1 MEKQRKTLLQLFI
14 PICLETLLFMLAGMV
29 DTLMLS
35 SVSDNAVGA
44 VGTANTYV
52 SIFIIMFG
60 IITSGMTAVMT
71 QNIGAKKEGVAYQA
85 RQIGLAF
92 NGALGV
98 VFSIFLGLFSGKILD
113 VIGISE
119 SLRQPAEDYLAIVG
133 SFAVL
138 NALIP
143 VFSGYLRAFGYTK
156 HCLAASITGN
166 VINLVLNA
174 LFLYVFNWGVKGVA
188 IATVVSRVINLTIL
202 VIESQILIKA
212 KQDKN
217 RLKNKEVLGQ
227 IIKIG
232 LPSALETALYNVA
245 MMLVTR
251 FLNQMDAEGLNATAR
266 SYAVQISNFSYC
278 IGVALAQANAIIT
291 GWRIGE
297 KKYDECDR
305 ATNKAALVGI
315 ISSIIIASVF
325 ALSGGIIMKL
335 FSDNPEMI
343 SLVKKLLTIDIIL
356 EVGRV
361 SNLVYGNALKTSG
374 DAVFPAV
381 IAAIFMYL
389 CAVLGTYIFGI
400 KLNLL
405 AVGALIGLAMD
416 ECIRAIGMF
425 LRWRSGKWRKMSLV
439 SKQ

>member
-1 MEKQRKTLLQLFI
+1 MEKQRKTLVQLFV
-14 PICLETLLFMLAGMV
+14 PIFFETLLFMLAGMV

-71 QNIGAKKEGVAYQA
+71 QNIGAGKEGIAYQA
-85 RQIGLAF
+85 RQLGLLF
-92 NGALGV
+92 NGVMGV
-98 VFSIFLGLFSGKILD
+98 VFSIALGSFSGNILD
-113 VIGISE
+113 AIGIAE
-119 SLRQPAEDYLAIVG
+119 NLRKPAKDYLAIVG

-138 NALIP
+138 NAVIP
-143 VFSGYLRAFGYTK
+143 VFSGYLRAFGYAK
-156 HCLAASITGN
+156 NCLVASLTGN
-166 VINLVLNA
+166 GINLGLNA
-174 LFLYVFNWGVKGVA
+174 LFLFVFDMGVQGVA
-188 IATVVSRVINLTIL
+188 IATVISRGINLVIL
-202 VIESQILIKA
+202 VIEAQILIKA
-212 KQDKN
+212 KNDSN
-217 RLKNKEVLGQ
+217 RMSTKAILGQ
-227 IIKIG
+227 VVKIG

-251 FLNQMDAEGLNATAR
+251 FLNQMDPDGLNTTAR
-266 SYAVQISNFSYC
+266 SYATQISNFSYC
-278 IGVALAQANAIIT
+278 IGAALSQANAIMT

-297 KKYDECDR
+297 KKFDECQR
-305 ATNKAALVGI
+305 GTHKAAVVGI
-315 ISSIIIASVF
+315 VAGIALSSVF
-325 ALSGGIIMKL
+325 AILGGVIMRI

-343 SLVKKLLTIDIIL
+343 SLVRKLLIIDIVL

-389 CAVLGTYIFGI
+389 CAVLGTYVFGI

-405 AVGALIGLAMD
+405 AVGAMIGLAMD
-416 ECIRAIGMF
+416 ECVRAIGMF

-439 SKQ
+439 TSQ

>member
-1 MEKQRKTLLQLFI
+1 MEKYRKTLIQLFI

-35 SVSDNAVGA
+35 SVNDNAVGA

-60 IITSGMTAVMT
+60 IITSGMSAVMT
-71 QNIGAKKEGVAYQA
+71 QNIGAGKDGIAYQA

-92 NGALGV
+92 NGIMGII
-98 VFSIFLGLFSGKILD
+98 FSIFLGLFSGVILD
-113 VIGISE
+113 VIGISD
-119 SLRQPAEDYLAIVG
+119 SLRQAAKDYLAIVG
-133 SFAVL
+133 SFAIL

-156 HCLAASITGN
+156 HCLVASIIGN
-166 VINLVLNA
+166 LINLGLNA
-174 LFLYVFNWGVKGVA
+174 LFLFAFGWGVKGVA
-188 IATVVSRVINLTIL
+188 VATVISRIINLVIL

-212 KQDKN
+212 KEDKN
-217 RLKNKEVLGQ
+217 RLRNKEVFAQ
-227 IIKIG
+227 IVKIG

-266 SYAVQISNFSYC
+266 TYATQISSFSYC
-278 IGVALAQANAIIT
+278 IGVALAQANAILT

-305 ATNKAALVGI
+305 ETNKAAVIGI
-315 ISSIIIASVF
+315 ISAVIMASLF
-325 ALSGGIIMKL
+325 AISGGVIMKL

-343 SLVKKLLTIDIIL
+343 ALVKKLLIIDIVL
-356 EVGRV
+356 EIGRV

-400 KLNLL
+400 RLGLL

-416 ECIRAIGMF
+416 ECVRAIGMF
-425 LRWRSGKWRKMSLV
+425 LRWKSGKWRKMSLV
-439 SKQ
+439 TKQ